1 MNNASSIRTI
11 IIYAGCCQDAPEPY
25 GTSDSIS
32 LPVYASDARD
42 RVVTSFILPCGGNKG
57 QWLQSGAAL
66 FLRTQ

>member
-1 MNNASSIRTI
+1 MDSNEQCKFHTHNA
-11 IIYAGCCQDAPEPY
+11 CCQDAPEPY